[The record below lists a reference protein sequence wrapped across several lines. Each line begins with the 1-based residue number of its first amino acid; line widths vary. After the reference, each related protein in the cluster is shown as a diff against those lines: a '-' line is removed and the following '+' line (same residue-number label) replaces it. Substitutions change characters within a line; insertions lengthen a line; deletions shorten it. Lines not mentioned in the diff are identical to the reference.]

1 MFDMLKIFKRKNREP
16 KEIYIEDLI
25 NNISLDS
32 ILVIDSR
39 NPALYNKNH
48 IDKAI
53 NIPDLEFEKN
63 IDKLPLD
70 KLYPVVFYC
79 KNPEC
84 SISINSAKKAIELG
98 YKNVYIFR
106 GGIET
111 WNAYHNIKQ
120 KINETENSLNV
131 ETFKNFYK
139 LNKNAIILVD
149 LNSYEEYSDGH
160 LKGAI
165 SLPFGKLGTSYE
177 KLPKNKN
184 IIFYCRTSTKAYEAY
199 LFLREKNGFDKSK
212 VLYLKAGVNFEI
224 GKVIFNENTQ

>member
-1 MFDMLKIFKRKNREP
+1 M
-16 KEIYIEDLI
+16 
-25 NNISLDS
+25 
-32 ILVIDSR
+32 LVIDSR
-39 NPALYNKNH
+39 NPNLYNENH

-53 NIPDLEFEKN
+53 NIPDLEFENN

-84 SISINSAKKAIELG
+84 SISINSAKKAIDLG
-98 YKNVYIFR
+98 YKNVYLFR
-106 GGIET
+106 GGIEA

-120 KINETENSLNV
+120 QINESENALDV

-139 LNKNAIILVD
+139 LNKNAIMLID
-149 LNSYEEYSDGH
+149 LNSDEEYSEGH

-177 KLPKNKN
+177 KLPKDKN
-184 IIFYCRTSTKAYEAY
+184 IIFYCHTSTKAYEAY
-199 LFLREKNGFDKSK
+199 LFLRDKKGFEKGKI
-212 VLYLKAGVNFEI
+212 LYLKAGVTFEN
-224 GKVIFNENTQ
+224 GKVIFNENIQ

>member
-1 MFDMLKIFKRKNREP
+1 MFNIFKRKNINP
-16 KEIYIEDLI
+16 KEIYIEELI

-32 ILVIDSR
+32 MLVIDSR
-39 NPALYNKNH
+39 NPSLYNENH

-84 SISINSAKKAIELG
+84 SISINSAKKAIDLG
-98 YKNVYIFR
+98 YKNIYLFR
-106 GGIET
+106 GGIDA

-120 KINETENSLNV
+120 KINECENALNV

-139 LNKNAIILVD
+139 LNKNAIMLID
-149 LNSYEEYSDGH
+149 LNSDEEYSEGH
-160 LKGAI
+160 LKGAV
-165 SLPFGKLGTSYE
+165 SLPFGKLGTSFE
-177 KLPKNKN
+177 KLPKDKN

-199 LFLREKNGFDKSK
+199 LFLREKKGFEKGK
-212 VLYLKAGVNFEI
+212 ILCLKAGVTFDN
-224 GKVIFNENTQ
+224 GKVIFNETTQ

>member
-1 MFDMLKIFKRKNREP
+1 MFNFFKKKNTEP
-16 KEIYIEDLI
+16 KEIYIEELI
-25 NNISLDS
+25 TNITLGSM
-32 ILVIDSR
+32 LVIDSR
-39 NPALYNKNH
+39 NPNLYNENH

-53 NIPDLEFEKN
+53 NIPDLEFENN

-84 SISINSAKKAIELG
+84 SISINSAKKAIDLG
-98 YKNVYIFR
+98 YKNVYLFR
-106 GGIET
+106 GGIEA

-120 KINETENSLNV
+120 QINESENALDV

-139 LNKNAIILVD
+139 LNKNAIMLID
-149 LNSYEEYSDGH
+149 LNSDEEYSEGH

-177 KLPKNKN
+177 KLPKDKN
-184 IIFYCRTSTKAYEAY
+184 IIFYCHTSTKAYEAY
-199 LFLREKNGFDKSK
+199 LFLRDKKGFEKGKI
-212 VLYLKAGVNFEI
+212 LYLKAGVTFEN
-224 GKVIFNENTQ
+224 GKVIFNENIQ